1 MIVLEHGWN
10 AWDIWWVGLGVP
22 VGLSKLD
29 CHFEYIS
36 REFGFVDK
44 VDPFSAVVV
53 FIIGCTT

>member
-1 MIVLEHGWN
+1 MHG
-10 AWDIWWVGLGVP
+10 ISGGLVWEFP
-22 VGLSKLD
+22 LDYLLD